1 MSTKDNREPNMRS
14 AIGLCSDCHFL
25 LQPADFGPL
34 LQLPLLSSSFLLYH
48 SLAFLDFTILPFGR
62 LFTCWMVCNLLEC
75 LFLHCLHPHSSPSS
89 SMLSLAILRLY
100 ISSVRS
106 TVKYIC
112 LCSFLGS
119 SGKSAC
125 QVSPFTYLPH
135 CTDPFL
141 PPQIAPSVS
150 PSSIDV

>member
-1 MSTKDNREPNMRS
+1 MKLQSDHNSINH
-14 AIGLCSDCHFL
+14 IGLSHIFRTH
-25 LQPADFGPL
+25 FGPL
-34 LQLPLLSSSFLLYH
+34 PQSLLPPSRFFLHNHWALLGL
-48 SLAFLDFTILPFGR
+48 TILPFGP
-62 LFTCWMVCNLLEC
+62 LFTCWMDCNLLEC

-89 SMLSLAILRLY
+89 SMLSLAILGLY
-100 ISSVRS
+100 NFFVRP

-135 CTDPFL
+135 CTDPLL

-150 PSSIDV
+150 PSSIDVQ